1 MENVMN
7 LVIPQQK
14 VISSIHSLEFLTLDI
29 QNKRCDFSNFD
40 FCVFQGMPTHDA
52 KGEELPKSQIKKLQ
66 KLYTKQEETYKKF
79 QNES

>member
-1 MENVMN
+1 MKS
-7 LVIPQQK
+7 VI
-14 VISSIHSLEFLTLDI
+14 F
-29 QNKRCDFSNFD
+29 QNYLF
-40 FCVFQGMPTHDA
+40 FQGMPTHDA